1 MIEYNEI
8 VKIKKT
14 GEVGVIREGYCTPEG
29 DMFWIDI
36 DNQSFH
42 ENGVPNYLY
51 WYELEWLGVN

>member
-42 ENGVPNYLY
+42 ENGVPNY
-51 WYELEWLGVN
+51 ELEWLGVN